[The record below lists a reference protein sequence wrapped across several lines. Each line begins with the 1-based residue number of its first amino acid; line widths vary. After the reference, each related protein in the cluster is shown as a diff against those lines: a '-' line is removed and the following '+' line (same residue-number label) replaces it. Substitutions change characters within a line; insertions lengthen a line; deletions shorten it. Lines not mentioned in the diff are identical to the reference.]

1 MEVLQD
7 AWNDRFGWTFG
18 KCRRPIEG
26 PYVTDDRE
34 VRSWFALKTKRLAI
48 DIDVDHRQITANDA
62 VSTILS
68 RLLSCLDSTD
78 SPL

>member
-1 MEVLQD
+1 MRDVGRAKAILMHVIALLNGLLLTNE
-7 AWNDRFGWTFG
+7 
-18 KCRRPIEG
+18 KCH
-26 PYVTDDRE
+26 
-34 VRSWFALKTKRLAI
+34 SMASLFALKTKRLAI
-48 DIDVDHRQITANDA
+48 DIDVDHRQITAYAFA

>member
-1 MEVLQD
+1 MRDVGRAKAILMHVIALLNGLLLTNE
-7 AWNDRFGWTFG
+7 
-18 KCRRPIEG
+18 KCH
-26 PYVTDDRE
+26 
-34 VRSWFALKTKRLAI
+34 SMASLFALKTKRLAI
-48 DIDVDHRQITANDA
+48 DIDVDHRQITANAA